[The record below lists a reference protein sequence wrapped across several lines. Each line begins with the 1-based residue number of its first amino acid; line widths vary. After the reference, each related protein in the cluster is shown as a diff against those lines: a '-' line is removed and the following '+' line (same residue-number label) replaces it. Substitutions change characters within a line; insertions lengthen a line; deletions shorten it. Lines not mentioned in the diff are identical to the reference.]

1 MPYLFHLL
9 EDEVHARALF
19 HHMMKQCGPPEINI
33 ILSKSIEEAHYN
45 SSRHAFH
52 AEFLDISL
60 PDGNAFDYLTRKGRL
75 QHPIVF
81 ITGHDDFML
90 KAIRQGAMDYIL
102 KPLAQQDFQ
111 VCLDR
116 VMAMLNQ
123 QSLKTR
129 LAINSLE
136 GIEFLNLI
144 DIVFCRADN
153 NYGHIRLQNGRE
165 LCVSKT
171 LKWIE
176 KAIASKDFVRIHQSY
191 LVNKAF
197 VHRYVH
203 SDQSILLFDGRMLPV
218 SRAKR
223 GQALTLLA
231 Q

>member
-9 EDEVHARALF
+9 EDEVHARAIF
-19 HHMMKQCGPPEINI
+19 HHMMGQCGPSETDVV
-33 ILSKSIEEAHYN
+33 LSKSIEEAHYN
-45 SSRHAFH
+45 SSRYAFH

-60 PDGNAFDYLTRKGRL
+60 PDGNAFDYLTQNGRI

-90 KAIRQGAMDYIL
+90 EAIRQGAMDYLL
-102 KPLAQQDFQ
+102 KPLTQQDFQ
-111 VCLDR
+111 ACLDR
-116 VMAMLNQ
+116 VMAMVNQ

-136 GIEFLNLI
+136 GIEFLNLT
-144 DIVFCRADN
+144 DIVYCRADN
-153 NYGHIRLQNGRE
+153 NYAHIRLQNGRE

-171 LKWIE
+171 LKWLE
-176 KAIASKDFVRIHQSY
+176 NTIASKDFVRIHQSY
-191 LVNKAF
+191 LVNKSF
-197 VHRYVH
+197 VHRYIH
-203 SDQSILLFDGRMLPV
+203 SDQSILLHDGKMLPV

-223 GQALTLLA
+223 AYALTILA

>member
-9 EDEVHARALF
+9 EDEVHARSLF
-19 HHMMKQCGPPEINI
+19 HHMMKKCGSSETNI

-45 SSRHAFH
+45 ASRYAFH

-60 PDGNAFDYLTRKGRL
+60 PDGNAFEYLTQQGRI
-75 QHPIVF
+75 QQPIVF

-90 KAIRQGAMDYIL
+90 EAIRQGAMDYLL
-102 KPLAQQDFQ
+102 KPLDQQDFQ

-116 VMAMLNQ
+116 VMAMVSQ
-123 QSLKTR
+123 QNLKTR

-136 GIEFLNLI
+136 GVEFLNLT
-144 DIVFCRADN
+144 DIVYCRADN
-153 NYGHIRLQNGRE
+153 NYAHVRLQNGRE
-165 LCVSKT
+165 LCISKT
-171 LKWIE
+171 LKWLE
-176 KAIASKDFVRIHQSY
+176 NTIASIDFVRIHQSY

-203 SDQSILLFDGRMLPV
+203 SDQSILLYDGKMLPV

-223 GQALTLLA
+223 AHALALLA
-231 Q
+231 

>member
-9 EDEVHARALF
+9 EDEVHARSLF
-19 HHMMKQCGPPEINI
+19 HHMMKKCGSSETNI

-45 SSRHAFH
+45 ASRYAFH

-60 PDGNAFDYLTRKGRL
+60 PDGNAFEYLTQQGRI
-75 QHPIVF
+75 QQPIVF

-90 KAIRQGAMDYIL
+90 EAIRQGAMDYLL
-102 KPLAQQDFQ
+102 KPLDQQDFQ

-116 VMAMLNQ
+116 VMAMVNQ

-136 GIEFLNLI
+136 GVEFLNLT
-144 DIVFCRADN
+144 DIVYCRADN
-153 NYGHIRLQNGRE
+153 NYAHIRLQNGRE
-165 LCVSKT
+165 LCISKT
-171 LKWIE
+171 LKWLE
-176 KAIASKDFVRIHQSY
+176 NTIASIDFVRIHQSY

-203 SDQSILLFDGRMLPV
+203 SDQSILLYDGKMLPV

-223 GQALTLLA
+223 AHALALLA
-231 Q
+231 

>member
-1 MPYLFHLL
+1 MSLLFHLL

-19 HHMMKQCGPPEINI
+19 YQMVKEAGLFEVEI
-33 ILSKSIEEAHYN
+33 ILSKSIQEAQYN
-45 SSRHAFH
+45 STCYDFH

-60 PDGNAFDYLTRKGRL
+60 PDGNAFDYLTQKGRI

-90 KAIRQGAMDYIL
+90 KAIRQGAMDYLL
-102 KPLAQQDFQ
+102 KPLIKEDF
-111 VCLDR
+111 VACWGR
-116 VMAMLNQ
+116 VMAMVNQ

-136 GIEFLNLI
+136 GIEFLNLT
-144 DIVFCRADN
+144 DIMFCRADN
-153 NYGHIRLQNGRE
+153 NYAHIRLQNGRE
-165 LCVSKT
+165 ICVSKT

-176 KAIASKDFVRIHQSY
+176 NAIASKSFVRIHQSY

-197 VHRYVH
+197 VHRYIH
-203 SDQSILLFDGRMLPV
+203 SDQSILLYDGKMLPV

-223 GQALTLLA
+223 ANALTILA

>member
-1 MPYLFHLL
+1 MHYLFHLL

-19 HHMMKQCGPPEINI
+19 HHMMKQCGPSETNI

-45 SSRHAFH
+45 ASRYAFH

-60 PDGNAFDYLTRKGRL
+60 PDGNAFDYLTQRGRI

-90 KAIRQGAMDYIL
+90 EAIRQGAMDYLL
-102 KPLAQQDFQ
+102 KPLVQQDFQ
-111 VCLDR
+111 LCVDR
-116 VMAMLNQ
+116 VMAMVNQ
-123 QSLKTR
+123 QNLKTR

-136 GIEFLNLI
+136 GIEFLNLT

-153 NYGHIRLQNGRE
+153 NYAHIRLQNGKE

-171 LKWIE
+171 LKWLE
-176 KAIASKDFVRIHQSY
+176 NTIASKDFVRIHQSY

-197 VHRYVH
+197 VHRYIH
-203 SDQSILLFDGRMLPV
+203 SDQSILLYDGKMLPV

-223 GQALTLLA
+223 AQALTILA

>member
-9 EDEVHARALF
+9 EDEVHARAIF
-19 HHMMKQCGPPEINI
+19 HHMMGQCGPSETDV

-45 SSRHAFH
+45 SSRYAFH

-60 PDGNAFDYLTRKGRL
+60 PDGNAFDYLTQNGRI

-90 KAIRQGAMDYIL
+90 EAIRQGAMDYLL
-102 KPLAQQDFQ
+102 KPLTQQDFQ
-111 VCLDR
+111 ACLDR
-116 VMAMLNQ
+116 VMAMVNQ

-136 GIEFLNLI
+136 GIEFLNLT
-144 DIVFCRADN
+144 DIVYCRADN
-153 NYGHIRLQNGRE
+153 NYAHIRLQNGRE

-171 LKWIE
+171 LKWLE
-176 KAIASKDFVRIHQSY
+176 NTIASKDFVRIHQSY
-191 LVNKAF
+191 LVNKSF
-197 VHRYVH
+197 VHRYIH
-203 SDQSILLFDGRMLPV
+203 SDQSILLHDGKMLPV

-223 GQALTLLA
+223 AYALTILA

>member
-9 EDEVHARALF
+9 EDEVHASALF
-19 HHMMKQCGPPEINI
+19 HHMMKQCGSAETNI

-45 SSRHAFH
+45 ASRYAFH

-60 PDGNAFDYLTRKGRL
+60 PDGNAFEYLTQQGRI

-81 ITGHDDFML
+81 ITGHDDYML
-90 KAIRQGAMDYIL
+90 EAIRQGAMDYLL
-102 KPLAQQDFQ
+102 KPLGQQDFQ

-116 VMAMLNQ
+116 VMPMVNQ
-123 QSLKTR
+123 QNLKTR

-136 GIEFLNLI
+136 GIEFLNLT
-144 DIVFCRADN
+144 DIVYCRADN
-153 NYGHIRLQNGRE
+153 NYAHIRLQNGRE
-165 LCVSKT
+165 LCISKT
-171 LKWIE
+171 LKWLE
-176 KAIASKDFVRIHQSY
+176 NTIASTDFVRIHQSY

-197 VHRYVH
+197 VHRYIH
-203 SDQSILLFDGRMLPV
+203 SDQSILLYDGKMLPV

-223 GQALTLLA
+223 AHALTILA

>member
-19 HHMMKQCGPPEINI
+19 HHMMKQCGSSETNI

-45 SSRHAFH
+45 ASRYAFH

-60 PDGNAFDYLTRKGRL
+60 PDGSAFDYLTQQGRI

-90 KAIRQGAMDYIL
+90 EAIRLGAMDYLL
-102 KPLAQQDFQ
+102 KPLGQQDFQ

-116 VMAMLNQ
+116 VMAMVNQ
-123 QSLKTR
+123 QNLKTR

-136 GIEFLNLI
+136 GIEFLNLT
-144 DIVFCRADN
+144 DIVYCRADN
-153 NYGHIRLQNGRE
+153 NYAHIRLQNGRE
-165 LCVSKT
+165 LCISKT
-171 LKWIE
+171 LKWLE
-176 KAIASKDFVRIHQSY
+176 NTIASSEFVRIHQSY

-197 VHRYVH
+197 VHRYIH
-203 SDQSILLFDGRMLPV
+203 SDQSILLYDGKMLPV

-223 GQALTLLA
+223 AQALTILA

>member
-9 EDEVHARALF
+9 EDEVHARSLF
-19 HHMMKQCGPPEINI
+19 HHMMKKCGSSETNI

-45 SSRHAFH
+45 ASRYAFH

-60 PDGNAFDYLTRKGRL
+60 PDGNAFEYLTQQGRI
-75 QHPIVF
+75 QQPIVF

-90 KAIRQGAMDYIL
+90 EAIRQGAMDYLL
-102 KPLAQQDFQ
+102 KPLDQQDFQ

-116 VMAMLNQ
+116 VMAMVNQ

-136 GIEFLNLI
+136 GVEFLNLT
-144 DIVFCRADN
+144 DIVYCRADN
-153 NYGHIRLQNGRE
+153 NYAHVRLQNGRE
-165 LCVSKT
+165 LCISKT
-171 LKWIE
+171 LKWLE
-176 KAIASKDFVRIHQSY
+176 NTIASIDFVRIHQSY

-203 SDQSILLFDGRMLPV
+203 SDQSILLYDGKMLPV

-223 GQALTLLA
+223 AHALALLA
-231 Q
+231 